1 MEKLKTSKTLEPA
14 VVLAEPPSAWPMT
27 KVVDGQFADVVSM
40 CVKCCRKLG
49 ADGKALRKQLKAAI
63 HETYG
68 PDVELEK
75 RDCFSL
81 CPKGGQ
87 VLSTSGK
94 HQPRRIVIVEP
105 GSHIGQAIDYLLK

>member
-1 MEKLKTSKTLEPA
+1 MEKLKTSAMLEPA
-14 VVLAEPPSAWPMT
+14 AILAEPPSVPAAGLSAAPFT
-27 KVVDGQFADVVSM
+27 DVVSM

-49 ADGKALRKQLKAAI
+49 ADGKVLRKQLKTTL

-68 PDVELEK
+68 PDVGLEK

-105 GSHIGQAIDYLLK
+105 GSNVGLAIEYLLK

>member
-1 MEKLKTSKTLEPA
+1 MSDPA
-14 VVLAEPPSAWPMT
+14 LDHAESPSGVPMAG
-27 KVVDGQFADVVSM
+27 DAPFADVVSM

-49 ADGKALRKQLKAAI
+49 AEGKALRKQVKAAI
-63 HETYG
+63 HEAYG

-87 VLSTSGK
+87 VLSTAGK
-94 HQPRRIVIVEP
+94 HQPRRIVIIEAGANVE
-105 GSHIGQAIDYLLK
+105 HAVDYLLK

>member
-1 MEKLKTSKTLEPA
+1 MEKLKTSKMLEPA
-14 VVLAEPPSAWPMT
+14 AVLAEPPPALPMT
-27 KVVDGQFADVVSM
+27 NAPFTDVVSM

-49 ADGKALRKQLKAAI
+49 VDGKALRKQLKAAI

-105 GSHIGQAIDYLLK
+105 GSNIGRAIDYLLK